1 MYEQFTW
8 NLCIKTMNV
17 TEIKEY
23 ENMSSVAPCS
33 NTLYL
38 YEIYLSS
45 TCDYCCGYIAYSWIE
60 DTDAIKHIIPSIIRS

>member
-1 MYEQFTW
+1 
-8 NLCIKTMNV
+8 MNV

-38 YEIYLSS
+38 HEIYLSS
-45 TCDYCCGYIAYSWIE
+45 TCDYCCGYIAYS
-60 DTDAIKHIIPSIIRS
+60 